1 MTQAAPAGPPTD
13 ADLVAHLDGELPA
26 EQREWLEKELAR
38 DDELRKRRA
47 LLASGGRPFGKAFE
61 PLLAGAPRTRLL
73 AMLEGLPA
81 YRASGDVGARTAGSG
96 PLQGRAWRR
105 LALLA
110 AGVLLFLAGAVVQ
123 RTLPALREAVGVG
136 VADEAEDDWRQAA
149 AQYVSLYTPDT
160 LISIPDEAAPREVEL
175 ARVGAK
181 LGIALPLAGVSLPG
195 LMLKRAQLL
204 QYDGK
209 PLGQIAYLDPRD
221 GAMALCIYADGQPD
235 RAPVSEQRVGL
246 NIVHWSSRGRT
257 FMLVGHVPAPRL
269 QELASL
275 LSQRLTL

>member
-1 MTQAAPAGPPTD
+1 
-13 ADLVAHLDGELPA
+13 
-26 EQREWLEKELAR
+26 
-38 DDELRKRRA
+38 LRRRA
-47 LLASGGRPFGKAFE
+47 WP
-61 PLLAGAPRTRLL
+61 
-73 AMLEGLPA
+73 
-81 YRASGDVGARTAGSG
+81 
-96 PLQGRAWRR
+96 R

-110 AGVLLFLAGAVVQ
+110 AAVLLFLAGAVVQ
-123 RTLPALREAVGVG
+123 RMLPALREAIGVG
-136 VADEAEDDWRQAA
+136 VADEDEDDWRQAA
-149 AQYVSLYTPDT
+149 AQYVSLYTPET

-221 GAMALCIYADGQPD
+221 GAMALCIYVDGQPD
-235 RAPVSEQRVGL
+235 RAPVSEQRAGL
-246 NIVHWSSRGRT
+246 NIVHWSSRGRA
-257 FMLVGHVPAPRL
+257 FMLVGHLPAPRL

>member
-1 MTQAAPAGPPTD
+1 MMHAAPVGPPTD

-26 EQREWLEKELAR
+26 EQREWLENELAR
-38 DDELRKRRA
+38 DDGLRKRRA
-47 LLASGGRPFGKAFE
+47 LLESGGRPFGEAFE
-61 PLLAGAPRTRLL
+61 PLLAAAPRTMLR

-81 YRASGDVGARTAGSG
+81 YRAGAVGVRTAGSG
-96 PLQGRAWRR
+96 PLRGRAWPR
-105 LALLA
+105 LVLLA

-160 LISIPDEAAPREVEL
+160 LIGIPDEAAPREVEL
-175 ARVGAK
+175 ARVSAK
-181 LGIALPLAGVSLPG
+181 LGITLPLAGVSLPG

-221 GAMALCIYADGQPD
+221 GAMALCIYTDGHPD
-235 RAPVSEQRVGL
+235 RPPVSEQRVGL
-246 NIVHWSSRGRT
+246 NIVHWSSRGWA
-257 FMLVGHVPAPRL
+257 FMLVGHLPVPRL
-269 QELASL
+269 REFASL